1 MFSHMNNR
9 LISFLKVT
17 GLVLVPLM
25 LVLALME
32 CSKRGQEMERLG
44 HNQDIL
50 LHNGEVEIGRTPDGR
65 ATASSNT
72 LLLSASELG
81 RLDDSL
87 LAVTQ
92 RNLKIKNHRV
102 VAVARTSSAMGVQIA
117 APIEKIQGKALG
129 NAVSTDSTCA
139 NSNPGGVLS
148 PLQHVSW
155 SDPWVRLEGFIQA
168 DTLHAQIE
176 SRDTLQMIVHR
187 VPRRFLFF
195 RFGTKAVRMEVVSQ
209 NPHTSLS
216 YPRLIVVDK

>member
-1 MFSHMNNR
+1 MKQTDR
-9 LISFLKVT
+9 LISFLRVT
-17 GLVLVPLM
+17 GLVLVPLL
-25 LVLALME
+25 LVLALMQ
-32 CSKRGQEMERLG
+32 CAKYKRESERLSR
-44 HNQDIL
+44 NQDIL

-92 RNLKIKNHRV
+92 RNLGIKDKRV
-102 VAVARTSSAMGVQIA
+102 MAVARTASSMDVQVS
-117 APIEKIQGKALG
+117 APIEKIQEKGFG
-129 NAVSTDSTCA
+129 TTIQDSTCID
-139 NSNPGGVLS
+139 SNPGGVL
-148 PLQHVSW
+148 PPIQHVSW
-155 SDPWVRLEGFIQA
+155 SDPWVRLEGFIRG
-168 DTLHAQIE
+168 DTLHAKVE

-187 VPRRFLFF
+187 VPRKFLFF

-216 YPRLIVVDK
+216 YPRLIVVKK

>member
-1 MFSHMNNR
+1 MFKHNR
-9 LISFLKVT
+9 LISSLKVT
-17 GLVLVPLM
+17 GLVLVPLL

-32 CSKRGQEMERLG
+32 CSKHRRESERLSQ
-44 HNQDIL
+44 NQDIL

-72 LLLSASELG
+72 LLLRASELG
-81 RLDDSL
+81 RMDDSL

-92 RNLKIKNHRV
+92 RQLKIKDNRV
-102 VAVARTSSAMGVQIA
+102 VAAARTTSAMDVQVA
-117 APIEKIQGKALG
+117 APIEKISDKVLG
-129 NAVSTDSTCA
+129 NAITDSSCA
-139 NSNPGGVLS
+139 CPVAGGELS
-148 PLQHVSW
+148 AVQHVSW
-155 SDPWVRLEGFIQA
+155 SDPWVRLEGFIQG

-209 NPHTSLS
+209 NPHTTLS

>member
-1 MFSHMNNR
+1 MKQTDR
-9 LISFLKVT
+9 LISFLRVT
-17 GLVLVPLM
+17 GLVLVPFL
-25 LVLALME
+25 LVLVLMQ
-32 CSKRGQEMERLG
+32 CAKYKRESERLSR
-44 HNQDIL
+44 NQDIL

-72 LLLSASELG
+72 LSLGASELG

-92 RNLKIKNHRV
+92 RNLGIKDKRV
-102 VAVARTSSAMGVQIA
+102 VAVARTASSMDVQVS
-117 APIEKIQGKALG
+117 APIENIQDKALG
-129 NAVSTDSTCA
+129 NAVSTDSTCTS
-139 NSNPGGVLS
+139 SNPGGVLP

-155 SDPWVRLEGFIQA
+155 SDPWVRLEGFIRG
-168 DTLHAQIE
+168 DTLHAKVE

-187 VPRRFLFF
+187 VPKRFLFF

-216 YPRLIVVDK
+216 YPRLIVVKK

>member
-1 MFSHMNNR
+1 MKQTDR
-9 LISFLKVT
+9 LISFLRVT
-17 GLVLVPLM
+17 GLVLVPLL
-25 LVLALME
+25 LVLALMQ
-32 CSKRGQEMERLG
+32 CAKYKRESERLSR
-44 HNQDIL
+44 NQDIL

-92 RNLKIKNHRV
+92 RNLGIKDKRV
-102 VAVARTSSAMGVQIA
+102 VAVARTASSMDVQVS
-117 APIEKIQGKALG
+117 APIEKIQDKALG
-129 NAVSTDSTCA
+129 NAVSTDSTCTS
-139 NSNPGGVLS
+139 SNPGGVL
-148 PLQHVSW
+148 PPIQHVSW
-155 SDPWVRLEGFIQA
+155 SDPWVRLEGFIRG
-168 DTLHAQIE
+168 DTLHAKVE

-187 VPRRFLFF
+187 VPKRFLFF

-216 YPRLIVVDK
+216 YPRLIVVKK

>member
-1 MFSHMNNR
+1 MNKTNR

-17 GLVLVPLM
+17 GLVLVPLL

-32 CSKRGQEMERLG
+32 CSKYRRESERLG
-44 HNQDIL
+44 RNQDIL
-50 LHNGEVEIGRTPDGR
+50 LHNGEVEIGRTQDGR

-92 RNLKIKNHRV
+92 RKLKINDNRV
-102 VAVARTSSAMGVQIA
+102 VAAARAASSMDVRMS
-117 APIEKIQGKALG
+117 APIEKIQEKGFG
-129 NAVSTDSTCA
+129 TNITTDSTCIS
-139 NSNPGGVLS
+139 SNPGGVLPS
-148 PLQHVSW
+148 VQHVSW
-155 SDPWVRLEGFIQA
+155 SDPWVRLDGFISG
-168 DTLHAQIE
+168 DTLHAKVE

-187 VPRRFLFF
+187 VPKRFLFF

-216 YPRLIVVDK
+216 YPRLIVIEK

>member
-1 MFSHMNNR
+1 MKQTDR
-9 LISFLKVT
+9 LISFLRVT
-17 GLVLVPLM
+17 GLVLVPLL
-25 LVLALME
+25 LVLALMQ
-32 CSKRGQEMERLG
+32 CAKYKRESERLSR
-44 HNQDIL
+44 NQDIL

-72 LLLSASELG
+72 LLLRASELG

-92 RNLKIKNHRV
+92 RNLGIKDKRV
-102 VAVARTSSAMGVQIA
+102 VAVARTASSMDVQVS
-117 APIEKIQGKALG
+117 APIEKIQDKALG

-139 NSNPGGVLS
+139 CSNPGGVL
-148 PLQHVSW
+148 PPIQHVSW
-155 SDPWVRLEGFIQA
+155 SDPWVRLEGFIRG
-168 DTLHAQIE
+168 DTLHAKVE

-187 VPRRFLFF
+187 VPKRFLFF

-216 YPRLIVVDK
+216 YPRLIVVKK

>member
-1 MFSHMNNR
+1 MRQTDR
-9 LISFLKVT
+9 LISFLRVT
-17 GLVLVPLM
+17 GLVLVPLL
-25 LVLALME
+25 LVLALMQ
-32 CSKRGQEMERLG
+32 CAKYKRESERLSR
-44 HNQDIL
+44 NQDIL

-92 RNLKIKNHRV
+92 RNLGIKDKRV
-102 VAVARTSSAMGVQIA
+102 MAVARTASSMDVQVA
-117 APIEKIQGKALG
+117 APIEKIQEKGFG
-129 NAVSTDSTCA
+129 TTITTDSTCA
-139 NSNPGGVLS
+139 CSNPGGVL
-148 PLQHVSW
+148 PPIQHVSW
-155 SDPWVRLEGFIQA
+155 SDPWVRLEGFIRG
-168 DTLHAQIE
+168 DTLHAKVE

-187 VPRRFLFF
+187 VPRKFLFF

-216 YPRLIVVDK
+216 YPRLIVVKK

>member
-1 MFSHMNNR
+1 MKQTDR
-9 LISFLKVT
+9 LISFLRVT
-17 GLVLVPLM
+17 GLVLVPLL
-25 LVLALME
+25 LVLALMQ
-32 CSKRGQEMERLG
+32 CAKYKRESERLSR
-44 HNQDIL
+44 NQDIL

-92 RNLKIKNHRV
+92 RNLGIKDKRV
-102 VAVARTSSAMGVQIA
+102 VAVARTASSMDVQVS
-117 APIEKIQGKALG
+117 APIEKIQDKALG
-129 NAVSTDSTCA
+129 NAVSTDSTCTS
-139 NSNPGGVLS
+139 SNPGGVL
-148 PLQHVSW
+148 PPIQHVSW
-155 SDPWVRLEGFIQA
+155 SDPWVRLEGFIRG
-168 DTLHAQIE
+168 DTLHAKVE

-187 VPRRFLFF
+187 VPRKFLFF

-216 YPRLIVVDK
+216 YPRLIVVKK

>member
-1 MFSHMNNR
+1 MKTSR

-17 GLVLVPLM
+17 GLVLVPLF
-25 LVLALME
+25 LVLALSQ
-32 CSKRGQEMERLG
+32 CAKYKRESERLSR
-44 HNQDIL
+44 NQDIL

-92 RNLKIKNHRV
+92 RKLGIKDKRV
-102 VAVARTSSAMGVQIA
+102 MAVARTASSMDVQMS
-117 APIEKIQGKALG
+117 APIEKIQEKKLCS
-129 NAVSTDSTCA
+129 NIKDSTCIS
-139 NSNPGGVLS
+139 SNPWGVL
-148 PLQHVSW
+148 PPIQHVSW
-155 SDPWVRLEGFIQA
+155 SDPWVRLEGFIRG
-168 DTLHAQIE
+168 DTLHAKVE

-187 VPRRFLFF
+187 VPRKFLFF

-216 YPRLIVVDK
+216 YPRLIVIKK